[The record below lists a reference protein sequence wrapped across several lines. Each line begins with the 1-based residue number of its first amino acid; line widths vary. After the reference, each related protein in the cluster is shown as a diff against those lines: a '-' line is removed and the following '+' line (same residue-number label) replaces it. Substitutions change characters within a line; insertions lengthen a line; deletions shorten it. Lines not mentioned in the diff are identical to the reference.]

1 MKPKNN
7 RLFFTVDFRNATCL
21 VVSAMALSSLV
32 HAADITWADSA
43 GNTTWTT
50 SNVAGSAPLSASW
63 VGGIAPLNAF
73 TGTTDNAI
81 FTSVSNAQPALTVQT
96 RIDGVDFQMVAGGLA
111 MTGGGGTGNLF
122 QVGAGGIDSSLQT
135 SGTNTIT
142 NARIVTSAASAWNL
156 FSATDTAS
164 TSTFTFNSTVNLT
177 SNLTVIGQRNSAAG
191 NVGII
196 NFERAITGT
205 DATRSLTI
213 NSSNTNNTVN
223 LNGINTYAGV
233 TNVNGGIVNVS
244 GDQTGATGGWNIQTP
259 NTAGVLATVNFAAGS
274 EIVVADTAKIQIGS
288 TANSGSH
295 PASTLNVEVAVDN
308 QGTLQM
314 ERAGNL
320 NLNNGAAWDQ
330 AGNLTLTA
338 RGGGSSTLTVNA
350 GAEMA
355 YTGSSTVKLTTGT
368 SGSGLF
374 NINGTGRFTTA
385 AGFENTNAVSTG
397 SGVSRITLAGGG
409 TLRLSADVSNLTNQ
423 TLFTLGAGGGIIDNG
438 GFNATLSGLV
448 TAGSTTTATGITGAG
463 GLTSSGVGTLTL
475 TGINTY
481 TGATNVNG
489 GTLIVNGDIS
499 TSSLTT
505 VASGATIS
513 GSGTVGALTVST
525 GGFINPGNSPGTLDV
540 DGDYSQLGL
549 YTAEINGLTAGT
561 QHDQINVSGT
571 VNITGGSLA
580 TMFTGTFSGLA
591 QGATVTSYGGFDWQ
605 ISYIADSTGNS
616 FTGGNDIAL
625 MAIPEP
631 SAALLGGL
639 GIMLAL
645 LRRRRA

>member
-1 MKPKNN
+1 MKTPKKP
-7 RLFFTVDFRNATCL
+7 LFFTVDFPGNPCPRIAATCL
-21 VVSAMALSSLV
+21 AVSAMALSSTA
-32 HAADITWADSA
+32 HAADIEWADSA

-50 SNVAGSAPLSASW
+50 SNVADSTPASDSW
-63 VGGIAPLNAF
+63 VGGFAPANSVN
-73 TGTTDNAI
+73 TDTAI
-81 FTSVSNAQPALTVQT
+81 FTSVSNAQPNLTVQT
-96 RIDGVDFQMVAGGLA
+96 RIRGIEFEMAAGGLA
-111 MTGGGGTGNLF
+111 MTGGGGTGNVLSI
-122 QVGAGGIDSSLQT
+122 GGGGINARQQI

-142 NARIVTSAASAWNL
+142 NARIGLLGANSTWTF
-156 FSATDTAS
+156 FSDADTAG
-164 TSTFTFNSTVNLT
+164 TSTFTVNSTVNMG
-177 SNLTVIGQRNSAAG
+177 SRNLTVVGQRNSATG

-196 NFERAITGT
+196 NFDRAIDGT
-205 DATRSLTI
+205 SGILTI
-213 NSSNTNNTVN
+213 DSANANNTVN
-223 LNGINTYAGV
+223 LN
-233 TNVNGGIVNVS
+233 
-244 GDQTGATGGWNIQTP
+244 
-259 NTAGVLATVNFAAGS
+259 AA
-274 EIVVADTAKIQIGS
+274 
-288 TANSGSH
+288 
-295 PASTLNVEVAVDN
+295 
-308 QGTLQM
+308 
-314 ERAGNL
+314 
-320 NLNNGAAWDQ
+320 
-330 AGNLTLTA
+330 
-338 RGGGSSTLTVNA
+338 
-350 GAEMA
+350 
-355 YTGSSTVKLTTGT
+355 
-368 SGSGLF
+368 
-374 NINGTGRFTTA
+374 
-385 AGFENTNAVSTG
+385 
-397 SGVSRITLAGGG
+397 
-409 TLRLSADVSNLTNQ
+409 
-423 TLFTLGAGGGIIDNG
+423 
-438 GFNATLSGLV
+438 
-448 TAGSTTTATGITGAG
+448 
-463 GLTSSGVGTLTL
+463 
-475 TGINTY
+475 NTY

-580 TMFTGTFSGLA
+580 TMFTGTYAANDLLFILLNDSTDAITGNFSGLA